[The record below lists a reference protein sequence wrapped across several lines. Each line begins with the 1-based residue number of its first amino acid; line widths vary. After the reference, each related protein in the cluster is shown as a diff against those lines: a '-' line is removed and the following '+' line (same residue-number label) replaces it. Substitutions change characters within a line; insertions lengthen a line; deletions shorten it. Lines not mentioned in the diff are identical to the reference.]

1 MEVQPLRTDLVIY
14 QGQSDRSYSVEDKV
28 SGESLEDSTLSGVG
42 WLCKK
47 RTKNQLVESVFCLSA
62 AVLR

>member
-14 QGQSDRSYSVEDKV
+14 QGQSDHSYSVEDKV